1 MKKTLFIIATI
12 VLAVI
17 AYFIGKSKGWWNLFS
32 SSTSPSNNKSSNSN
46 TLTKISNKIRGID
59 TTINEYGVDTA
70 TVQINWEGKDV
81 YKLKDSKRP
90 TGQFAFGYL
99 YDGTIVFQYQEN
111 GIWIFSTEPYQ
122 PTQNQYGVDTRTIL
136 DYYNGIPIYQ
146 FRNGV
151 RPDGVIGYLEDGTYV
166 YESWIN
172 EGTPDEKKVYY
183 W

>member
-1 MKKTLFIIATI
+1 MKKTLILIGSLI
-12 VLAVI
+12 LAGI
-17 AYFIGKSKGWWNLFS
+17 LYFVGKSKGWWNLFS
-32 SSTSPSNNKSSNSN
+32 NTAGSSSNTKN
-46 TLTKISNKIRGID
+46 TTLTKLTKKARNLD
-59 TTINEYGVDTA
+59 TTVNEFGVDMA
-70 TVQINWEGKDV
+70 TVQINWKGKDV
-81 YKLKDSKRP
+81 YKVKDSKSP
-90 TGQFAFGYL
+90 TGKFEFGYL
-99 YDGTIVFQYQEN
+99 YDGTLVYQYQEN

-146 FRNGV
+146 FRNGTK
-151 RPDGVIGYLEDGTYV
+151 PDGAFGFLDDGTPV